1 MGLTV
6 SALPRASGLEVP
18 ASALGSLCSTPQTP
32 KAADRDG
39 LILDVGKESP
49 VAIPLQS
56 LLDKGPED
64 DLEAHRQLER
74 GRRPS
79 REDASLPKHVLGEN
93 EKHSGLI
100 RKHRHLRILRAR
112 SHASRQ
118 PHRHYIMLSY
128 YITYTMIYLARC

>member
-1 MGLTV
+1 MLSMDGDPLLATL
-6 SALPRASGLEVP
+6 SRRQPQHRA
-18 ASALGSLCSTPQTP
+18 
-32 KAADRDG
+32 KKHIRDRVHG
-39 LILDVGKESP
+39 QRSMR
-49 VAIPLQS
+49 
-56 LLDKGPED
+56 KGPED